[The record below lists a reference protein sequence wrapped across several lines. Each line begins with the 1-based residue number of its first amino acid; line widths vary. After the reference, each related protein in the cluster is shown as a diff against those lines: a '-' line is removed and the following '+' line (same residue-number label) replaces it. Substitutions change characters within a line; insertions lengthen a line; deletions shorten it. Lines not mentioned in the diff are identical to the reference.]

1 MEQVVIVLVGTVL
14 LVACYAILVAGVVSI
29 KSTSSR

>member
-1 MEQVVIVLVGTVL
+1 MEQVVIVLVGRVL
-14 LVACYAILVAGVVSI
+14 LVAGHAILDAGVVSI